1 MLLTIRDVSDDL
13 VEQAKS
19 ITGKGTGSQAFIA
32 GIQLMIDQRKRIEWL
47 QGEVRRL
54 SELNR
59 VQGQTIE
66 RARSA
71 AMDLV
76 EATGQGDLLAL
87 SPPSSSRPAPA
98 VTETAINSP
107 LPNESM
113 DHFLARL
120 NRMKANG

>member
-47 QGEVRRL
+47 DGEVRRL
-54 SELNR
+54 SELSR
-59 VQGQTIE
+59 VQAQTIE

-71 AMDLV
+71 AMHLV
-76 EATGQGDLLAL
+76 EATCQGDLLAAE
-87 SPPSSSRPAPA
+87 PPARSRPAAAAPA
-98 VTETAINSP
+98 SASKSP

-113 DHFLARL
+113 DHFMARL
-120 NRMKANG
+120 GRLAL

>member
-32 GIQLMIDQRKRIEWL
+32 GVQLMIDQRKRIQWL
-47 QGEVRRL
+47 EGEVKRL
-54 SELNR
+54 SELSS
-59 VQGQTIE
+59 VQAQTIE

-71 AMDLV
+71 AMHLV
-76 EATGQGDLLAL
+76 EATGQGDLLAAE
-87 SPPSSSRPAPA
+87 PPSRSRPAPA
-98 VTETAINSP
+98 AAASASNSP

-113 DHFLARL
+113 DHFLVRLGRMAR
-120 NRMKANG
+120 